1 MIDRGFSEKKNS
13 EWLGH
18 YGLRLRRNLAP
29 VSDVCETAPR
39 SLFWASNGLN
49 ELPEVRFEF
58 PFNLIGKL
66 AMVFFSNNNNNN
78 NNNNNSNKEQEK
90 IEKYLDFKKELK
102 RLWNCK
108 EVVLVSI
115 VIGALGTVSKRFHL
129 YLTKAGLDG
138 SILPLQKAYLLGTAK
153 DCKSGYKEV

>member
-1 MIDRGFSEKKNS
+1 MN
-13 EWLGH
+13 
-18 YGLRLRRNLAP
+18 GLDSGSAFRI
-29 VSDVCETAPR
+29 
-39 SLFWASNGLN
+39 SLQPDWQISNG
-49 ELPEVRFEF
+49 
-58 PFNLIGKL
+58 
-66 AMVFFSNNNNNN
+66 FFSN

-90 IEKYLDFKKELK
+90 IEKYLDFKKELT

-153 DCKSGYKEV
+153 DCKRGFKEV

>member
-1 MIDRGFSEKKNS
+1 M
-13 EWLGH
+13 
-18 YGLRLRRNLAP
+18 
-29 VSDVCETAPR
+29 
-39 SLFWASNGLN
+39 NGLDSGSAFRIS
-49 ELPEVRFEF
+49 LQPDWQ
-58 PFNLIGKL
+58 IGNG
-66 AMVFFSNNNNNN
+66 FFSNNNN
-78 NNNNNSNKEQEK
+78 NNNNNSNKEREK

-115 VIGALGTVSKRFHL
+115 VIGALGTVSKGFRL

-153 DCKSGYKEV
+153 DYKRGFKEV